1 MLLAMEKKKICERSY
16 IYMIQ
21 TCVDDCCCKLGLK
34 TRLEAKNFNYHG
46 LKFYE
51 LMDLTRTVHGSVR
64 TKN

>member
-1 MLLAMEKKKICERSY
+1 MLLAMEKEKKKICESSY
-16 IYMIQ
+16 ILIQ

-51 LMDLTRTVHGSVR
+51 LMDLTV
-64 TKN
+64 